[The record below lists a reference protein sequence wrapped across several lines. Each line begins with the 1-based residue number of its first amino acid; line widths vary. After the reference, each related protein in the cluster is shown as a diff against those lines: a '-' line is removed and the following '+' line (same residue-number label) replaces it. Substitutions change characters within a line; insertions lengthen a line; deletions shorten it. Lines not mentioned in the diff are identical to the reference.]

1 MPSDTWLALEADLM
15 GAGFVLSDYPDRY
28 GLRTLLAFLRN
39 SQRASAVYRSV
50 HGQRVSDWGN
60 VEELLAIAIET
71 LRDANWQR
79 QGNPMAPR
87 PPRLIRPGQ
96 EAKQQGYRHFG
107 GDGMTIA
114 EFEKR
119 MAAARRKAAS

>member
-1 MPSDTWLALEADLM
+1 MPTKTWLALEADLM
-15 GAGFVLSDYPDRY
+15 AAGFVLGDYPGRF
-28 GLRTLLAFLRN
+28 GLRTLLAFL
-39 SQRASAVYRSV
+39 SQSQPSSAVYRSV
-50 HGQRVSDWGN
+50 HGAKIAAWGN
-60 VEELLAIAIET
+60 VEELLAIVIET

-79 QGNPMAPR
+79 QGNPRAPK

-96 EAKQQGYRHFG
+96 EHKQQGYRHFG
-107 GDGMTIA
+107 GEGMSIA